1 MRLNTT
7 LWHVRGLLTR
17 GHVFRDA
24 DDMIRYT
31 LRACGDPIFHRR
43 TRRCRQPV
51 EPEPVPAN
59 VILYRSDGAA
69 RGQGNDETV
78 KSGAGVVV
86 YDQAPSVQA
95 WVSVSLG
102 NVSKNVAEYTGAI
115 IALERTDR
123 LPRQDCVLQM
133 DSMLVTNQL
142 LGQWRV
148 LTSDLRPLYRQANA
162 VLQRLQRR
170 GSQVSIQH
178 IYREFNKD
186 ADAKANLGADGVNS
200 QHNW

>member
-1 MRLNTT
+1 
-7 LWHVRGLLTR
+7 
-17 GHVFRDA
+17 
-24 DDMIRYT
+24 
-31 LRACGDPIFHRR
+31 
-43 TRRCRQPV
+43 
-51 EPEPVPAN
+51 
-59 VILYRSDGAA
+59 
-69 RGQGNDETV
+69 
-78 KSGAGVVV
+78 
-86 YDQAPSVQA
+86 
-95 WVSVSLG
+95 
-102 NVSKNVAEYTGAI
+102 
-115 IALERTDR
+115 
-123 LPRQDCVLQM
+123 M

-186 ADAKANLGADGVNS
+186 ADAKANLWDDGANA